1 MTTGLDP
8 HDMGVWTAPDQSVSI
23 TEEELLEA
31 LELFHRLD
39 WARGPLGP
47 AAEHDP
53 DVRTSTMMALL
64 LTASG
69 QPVRRVQ
76 EMSHNPWM
84 VTAANSALKV
94 YSRWKEYQ

>member
-1 MTTGLDP
+1 M
-8 HDMGVWTAPDQSVSI
+8 SV

-39 WARGPLGP
+39 WAARPLGP

-53 DVRTSTMMALL
+53 DIRTSTMMALL
-64 LTASG
+64 LTAMG
-69 QPVRRVQ
+69 QSARRVQ
-76 EMSHNPWM
+76 EMSQNPWM
-84 VTAANSALKV
+84 VTTANSALKV